1 LTSIYIEGM
10 HSHAHDRLGDF
21 TARRRVLRAAAMAA
35 IVGAI
40 GAVVA

>member
-1 LTSIYIEGM
+1 MS
-10 HSHAHDRLGDF
+10 SHACDRLGDF
-21 TARRRVLRAAAMAA
+21 TASPRILRIAAMAA

>member
-1 LTSIYIEGM
+1 M

-21 TARRRVLRAAAMAA
+21 TAGRRMLRIAAMAA